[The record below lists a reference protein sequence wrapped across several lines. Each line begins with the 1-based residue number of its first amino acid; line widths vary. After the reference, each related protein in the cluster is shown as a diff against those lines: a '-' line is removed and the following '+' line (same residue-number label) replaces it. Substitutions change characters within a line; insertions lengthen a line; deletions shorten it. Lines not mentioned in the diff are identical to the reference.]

1 MTYFNPRSHC
11 RERLGVVVDPTTA
24 GVFQST
30 FPLQGTTTDEFASC
44 GIVLGISIH
53 VPIAGNDGRR
63 RKSTERTYYFN
74 PRSHCRERRSRKFV
88 RWKADRYFNP
98 RSHCRE
104 RPPENKKKAEDYIE
118 FQSTFPLQGTTVN
131 SLWRPLTKVDFNP
144 RSHCRERPQESS
156 RGHLDE
162 GISIHVP
169 IAGNDGSMNLLSR
182 L

>member
-104 RPPENKKKAEDYIE
+104 RPSRMPTRHTVYK
-118 FQSTFPLQGTTVN
+118 FQSTFPLQGTTDAIIKK
-131 SLWRPLTKVDFNP
+131 RTYF
-144 RSHCRERPQESS
+144 C
-156 RGHLDE
+156 
-162 GISIHVP
+162 ISIHVP
-169 IAGNDGSMNLLSR
+169 IAGNDGQGVFR
-182 L
+182 GV